1 MLWFPHKNCQEIGY
15 LPCLYIPQQTQIDLG
30 AAVPAPATKL
40 TINGLEAIA
49 NRLVACGA
57 GHVEES
63 VDFLAPKKCEI
74 QIRDMYSFR
83 TTAFLPS
90 VWYFWC
96 TLFLPRQVLSGE
108 GIVSGHLIRNK
119 WAQGPLKYRY
129 DYSNEPSFHWKAI
142 KVSCLTS
149 ANPQMLLQQSTCSCH
164 TLARK
169 GTTEGRSEQR
179 SLSAGLSV
187 AVLGCQSVANV
198 GSNKPEPLFTLWTT
212 TAGQGPGS
220 VGSRE

>member
-1 MLWFPHKNCQEIGY
+1 
-15 LPCLYIPQQTQIDLG
+15 
-30 AAVPAPATKL
+30 
-40 TINGLEAIA
+40 
-49 NRLVACGA
+49 
-57 GHVEES
+57 
-63 VDFLAPKKCEI
+63 LAPKKCEI

-90 VWYFWC
+90 VRYFWC

-179 SLSAGLSV
+179 SLSAGSSV